1 MRDINKLHQVLENQ
15 LSLVNEVLIRYTED
29 EVGENQKQKFL
40 DMTDIDKL
48 SLLTNTLISCA
59 NWEDFETDLVIN
71 FDYNNY

>member
-15 LSLVNEVLIRYTED
+15 ISLVNEVLIRYTED

-40 DMTDIDKL
+40 DMRDIDKL

>member
-15 LSLVNEVLIRYTED
+15 ISLVNEVLIRYTND

-40 DMTDIDKL
+40 DMRDIDKL

>member
-1 MRDINKLHQVLENQ
+1 MTKSYKLDKALEDQVL
-15 LSLVNEVLIRYTED
+15 LVDNVLIRYTND
-29 EVGENQKQKFL
+29 EVGANQKQKFL

>member
-15 LSLVNEVLIRYTED
+15 ISLVNGVLIRYTED

-40 DMTDIDKL
+40 DMTDIDKV